1 MIMMWLV
8 TLMLGA
14 GLAIAS
20 GQGVKWRL
28 LNLAIILGCMGV
40 GYGLGYAVGLG
51 RGNFGAVANQALP
64 VSMMFGIVGA
74 LGCLWLNSRPKE
86 MS

>member
-1 MIMMWLV
+1 MALI
-8 TLMLGA
+8 LGSS
-14 GLAIAS
+14 LAVAS

-28 LNLAIILGCMGV
+28 LNAVIILGCMGV

-51 RGNFGAVANQALP
+51 RIIRARN
-64 VSMMFGIVGA
+64 
-74 LGCLWLNSRPKE
+74 E